1 MSVIRCNECHAT
13 VPIPEAL
20 SARTMKCGYCGA
32 VLTVPDLAQRE
43 AAMLEQR
50 RLALHEREL
59 EQAAHER
66 YQQAQ
71 RQAVREHHERKERRS
86 SVRWGRVTTLLGMLL
101 APVIVS
107 VTVFDLPARLG
118 FGDAGAD
125 RLGQVAA
132 QLAARGCIAVG
143 AAESAYA
150 TGAVSRVVAAPT
162 EGQPPCL
169 RVLAA
174 GGPGHRS
181 LRVRLFDLDGKEL
194 GSSGDQ
200 SDPQLEECARAS
212 AAVRYEVVPGVASKG
227 RLTHQALRCPA
238 PAKAAGPTEPAKA
251 PPRRKS
257 RP

>member
-20 SARTMKCGYCGA
+20 AARTMKCGYCGA
-32 VLTVPDLAQRE
+32 VLAVPDLAQRE

-59 EQAAHER
+59 ELAAHER
-66 YQQAQ
+66 YQREQ
-71 RQAVREHHERKERRS
+71 RQAVREHDERKERRS
-86 SVRWGRVTTLLGMLL
+86 SVRWGRLTTLLGMLL
-101 APVIVS
+101 APAIVS

-118 FGDAGAD
+118 FGDAGQT

-132 QLAARGCIAVG
+132 QLAARGCTPVG
-143 AAESAYA
+143 AAESEYA
-150 TGAVSRVVAAPT
+150 TGAVSRLLAAPAA
-162 EGQPPCL
+162 GQPPCL

-200 SDPQLEECARAS
+200 ADPQLEECERAG
-212 AAVRYEVVPGVASKG
+212 AAVRYEVVPAVAAKG
-227 RLTHQALRCPA
+227 RLTHQALRCPQPPAKPAA
-238 PAKAAGPTEPAKA
+238 PAGEP
-251 PPRRKS
+251 PPRRKG
-257 RP
+257 RT

>member
-20 SARTMKCGYCGA
+20 AARTMKCGYCGA

-50 RLALHEREL
+50 RLELHAREL
-59 EQAAHER
+59 ELAAQHRQQQAA
-66 YQQAQ
+66 
-71 RQAVREHHERKERRS
+71 RQAAREHHERKEHRS
-86 SVRWGRVTTLLGMLL
+86 SVRWGRLTALLGMLL
-101 APVIVS
+101 APAIVS

-132 QLAARGCIAVG
+132 QLVARGCTPLG
-143 AAESAYA
+143 AAESSYA
-150 TGAVSRVVAAPT
+150 TGAVSRVVAAPSAA
-162 EGQPPCL
+162 QPPCL

-194 GSSGDQ
+194 GASGDQ
-200 SDPQLEECARAS
+200 ADPQLEECERAG
-212 AAVRYEVVPGVASKG
+212 AALRYEVVPGVAAKG

-238 PAKAAGPTEPAKA
+238 PPAPADK
-251 PPRRKS
+251 PPPSTPRRKGK
-257 RP
+257 P

>member
-20 SARTMKCGYCGA
+20 TARTMKCGYCGA

-50 RLALHEREL
+50 RLELHEREL
-59 EQAAHER
+59 MLAAQHRQHQAA
-66 YQQAQ
+66 
-71 RQAVREHHERKERRS
+71 REAARDRDERKERRS
-86 SVRWGRVTTLLGMLL
+86 SVRWGRLTAVSSMLL
-101 APVIVS
+101 APAIVS

-118 FGDAGAD
+118 FGDAGAE
-125 RLGQVAA
+125 RLSQVAA
-132 QLAARGCIAVG
+132 QLVARGCTPVG
-143 AAESAYA
+143 AAESSYA
-150 TGAVSRVVAAPT
+150 TGAVSRLVVAPSA
-162 EGQPPCL
+162 GQPPCL

-194 GSSGDQ
+194 AASGDQ
-200 SDPQLEECARAS
+200 ADPQLEECERAD
-212 AAVRYEVVPGVASKG
+212 AALRYEVVPGVAAKG

-238 PAKAAGPTEPAKA
+238 PPPKQPE
-251 PPRRKS
+251 PPRRNKG

>member
-1 MSVIRCNECHAT
+1 
-13 VPIPEAL
+13 
-20 SARTMKCGYCGA
+20 MKCGYCGA

-59 EQAAHER
+59 EQAARER
-66 YQQAQ
+66 AQQAQ

-101 APVIVS
+101 APAIVS

-118 FGDAGAD
+118 FGEAGAD

-132 QLAARGCIAVG
+132 QLAARGCTAVA
-143 AAESAYA
+143 AAESEYA
-150 TGAVSRVVAAPT
+150 TGAVSRLVAAPAA
-162 EGQPPCL
+162 GQPTCL

-174 GGPGHRS
+174 GGPGHRA

-194 GSSGDQ
+194 GTSGEQ
-200 SDPQLEECARAS
+200 ADPQLEECKRA
-212 AAVRYEVVPGVASKG
+212 AEAVRYEVVPGVAAKG
-227 RLTHQALRCPA
+227 RLTHQALRCPPPRE
-238 PAKAAGPTEPAKA
+238 PAEPAKPA
-251 PPRRKS
+251 EPPSRRKS